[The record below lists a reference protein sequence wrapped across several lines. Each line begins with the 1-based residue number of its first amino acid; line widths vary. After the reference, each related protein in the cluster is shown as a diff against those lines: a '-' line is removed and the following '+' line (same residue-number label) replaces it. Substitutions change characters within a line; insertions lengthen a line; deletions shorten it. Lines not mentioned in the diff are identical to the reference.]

1 MKPVSDSFL
10 LQVAEVSAGLI
21 GLFLVGVFFYV
32 ETTFRRSQ
40 EARDVADPY
49 FRASARIVLI
59 LFAIPIGLSMTLVA
73 LEPAWSRVVFVVL
86 SVVLVAANVD
96 TARRVRTVTAV
107 TRSGVLLVT
116 EALGTIAVA
125 MLVSLPW
132 ILGGLH
138 PSREDLTWAILLSFA
153 TGFLSIGAVVTSAFD
168 VARLDERDSSPD
180 LAPPAERQH
189 QSPSAGTRQS
199 DGSTSDDAPVEP

>member
-86 SVVLVAANVD
+86 SIVLVAANVD

-168 VARLDERDSSPD
+168 VARLDELDPSPD
-180 LAPPAERQH
+180 RGPPAERQH
-189 QSPSAGTRQS
+189 QSLSAGTRQ
-199 DGSTSDDAPVEP
+199 GGGNASDDSSVEP